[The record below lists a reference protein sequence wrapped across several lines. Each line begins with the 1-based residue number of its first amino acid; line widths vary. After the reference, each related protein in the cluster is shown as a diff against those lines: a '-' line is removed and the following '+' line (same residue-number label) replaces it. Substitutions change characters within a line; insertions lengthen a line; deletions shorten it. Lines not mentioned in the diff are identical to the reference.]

1 MPGSAEQF
9 VETARKQV
17 GKPYVF
23 GAEAAPN
30 DPDPPAF
37 DCSELVEWACA
48 RVGITFPDGTWNQI
62 AACKRIAV
70 ADATTITGALVFK
83 LHSQTGE
90 CFHVGISDGRGHV
103 IEAKGRAYG
112 VVESPFRAANWQ
124 AAGLIKQI
132 HTDTAVQAWVA
143 LEINGKTVEGANV
156 YTDLDREY
164 AIGKFGPI
172 AAAIGVPDGGY
183 PDIPMPVAAFL
194 RSHGYTVDWKPK
206 QGPKGTVVA
215 TKA

>member
-1 MPGSAEQF
+1 MATPAAQF
-9 VETARKQV
+9 VEIARKQV

-37 DCSELVEWACA
+37 DCSELVEWSCA
-48 RVGITFPDGTWNQI
+48 RVGVVFPDGTWNQI
-62 AACKRIAV
+62 AAV
-70 ADATTITGALVFK
+70 AGGDACATGRAGRMGP
-83 LHSQTGE
+83 QPAAAPCGP
-90 CFHVGISDGRGHV
+90 SDGHGHV
-103 IEAKGRAYG
+103 
-112 VVESPFRAANWQ
+112 VEANWQ
-124 AAGLIKQI
+124 AAGLIKQL
-132 HTDTAVQAWVA
+132 HTDADVQAWVG
-143 LEINGKTVEGANV
+143 LVINGKTVEGANV
-156 YTDLDREY
+156 YTDLDRGY

-215 TKA
+215 TRG